1 MPRYYFRLT
10 DGAQVLDNH
19 QGVDLAGDAA
29 AREDAV
35 ALARDLKQGVAMPR
49 WDWGGWF
56 VNIVDEDGH
65 KIDQIPIADA

>member
-35 ALARDLKQGVAMPR
+35 ALARDLRQGAAMPG

-56 VNIVDEDGH
+56 VTIVDEGGR
-65 KIDQIPIADA
+65 KIDEIPIADA

>member
-35 ALARDLKQGVAMPR
+35 ALARDLKQGAAMPG
-49 WDWGGWF
+49 WDWSGWF
-56 VNIVDEDGH
+56 VNIVDEDGR
-65 KIDQIPIADA
+65 KVDEIPIADA